1 MIRASIVVV
10 LLAGC
15 GGAPDPAPAIASG
28 EPREDPIPFVQRGLD
43 LIQQQQ
49 CERAMSEGFEPALAI
64 FERQRDDVATPRASR
79 TINAA
84 EVSSLDEEPTEA
96 AAPDARIGPEWSDTM
111 YLQAFCLVE
120 TGQIEQAE
128 QLLQRAL
135 TLIPDDVVY
144 ACELGHI
151 RQGQARHDDAMAL
164 YRAALAN
171 VRELR
176 QSGAMGSTE
185 LFGNSLSWWER
196 RALRG
201 IGYSQIELG
210 QLEQADA
217 TYRAVLSIDPNDER
231 AIRELQLISVRRGA
245 I

>member
-1 MIRASIVVV
+1 MTRALLVLL

-15 GGAPDPAPAIASG
+15 GGAQRPPATASD
-28 EPREDPIPFVQRGLD
+28 EPREDPIPFVQRGLE
-43 LIQQQQ
+43 LVEQRQ
-49 CERAMSEGFEPALAI
+49 CERAMAEGFEPALAI
-64 FERQRDDVATPRASR
+64 FERQRDGVDMPRASR
-79 TINAA
+79 MINAA
-84 EVSSLDEEPTEA
+84 EVSRLAEDPSA
-96 AAPDARIGPEWSDTM
+96 AEAPDAPIGPEWSDTM

-120 TGQIEQAE
+120 IGQPEQAE

-151 RQGQARHDDAMAL
+151 RQQQERHEDAMAL

-171 VRELR
+171 VRALR
-176 QSGAMGSTE
+176 QSGSMGNTR
-185 LFGNSLSWWER
+185 LFGEPLDWWER

-201 IGYSQIELG
+201 IGYSQIERG

-217 TYRAVLSIDPNDER
+217 TYRAVLAINPRDER
-231 AIRELQLISVRRGA
+231 ALRELQLISVRRGA